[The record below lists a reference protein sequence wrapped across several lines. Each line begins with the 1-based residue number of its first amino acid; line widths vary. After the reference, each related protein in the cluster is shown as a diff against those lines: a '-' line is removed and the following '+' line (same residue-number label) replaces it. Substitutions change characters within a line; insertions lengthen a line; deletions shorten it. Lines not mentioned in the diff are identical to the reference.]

1 MSTSPTITTAF
12 KQQFHDTFLHALQQ
26 KDSRFQGRVTDR
38 GMVSGSSFT
47 TNNIGLVEAREVT
60 GRYQDKQAQDIAHET
75 RIAYMAD
82 YDIGPL
88 VVDAFDLAKLVADP
102 TFKYSELLVAA
113 ANRRKDKTIY
123 RALLDGSLTR
133 TTEGGAVSS
142 TALPAGQIILAG
154 GTGFTK
160 TKILTALALYRANEA
175 DAMNGEKLF
184 MAYNSTMVRQ
194 ILADTT
200 LTSADFMATK
210 MLMAGEVAEN
220 WAGFTWVPYEVL
232 DNGAGGA
239 GVDKRTVSW
248 CQSGLQFGTGIDVKT
263 DVDVNKA
270 KRGHPTEVYGWL
282 SLGATRQ
289 DEEKVVAIDFT
300 AA

>member
-12 KQQFHDTFLHALQQ
+12 KQQFHDTFIHALQQ
-26 KDSRFQGRVTDR
+26 KESRFQGRVQDR
-38 GMVSGSSFT
+38 GMISGSSFT
-47 TNNIGLVEAREVT
+47 TNNLGLVEAREVT
-60 GRYQDKQAQDIAHET
+60 GRYQDKQAQDVSHET

-88 VVDAFDLAKLVADP
+88 VVDGFDMAKLVADP

-133 TTEGGAVSS
+133 STEGGTVSS
-142 TALPAGQIILAG
+142 TALPSGQIILAG
-154 GTGFTK
+154 AAGFTK
-160 TKILTALALYRANEA
+160 TKLLQAVALFRANEA
-175 DAMNGEKLF
+175 DAMNGEELYI
-184 MAYNSTMVRQ
+184 AYNSTMVRQ

-200 LTSADFMATK
+200 LTSADFMAVQ
-210 MLMAGEVAEN
+210 MLQAGKVAEN
-220 WAGFTWVPYEVL
+220 WAGFTWIPYEAL
-232 DNGAGGA
+232 DAGAGG
-239 GVDKRTVSW
+239 GTEKRTVAW
-248 CQSGLQFGTGIDVKT
+248 CKSGVQFGTGIDVRT
-263 DVDVNKA
+263 DIDTNKN

-289 DEEKVVAIDFT
+289 DEKKVVAIDFT
-300 AA
+300 NA

>member
-12 KQQFHDTFLHALQQ
+12 RQQFHDTFIHALQQ
-26 KDSRFQGRVTDR
+26 KTSRMQGRVMDR
-38 GMVSGSSFT
+38 GMIQGSSFT
-47 TNNIGLVEAREVT
+47 TNNLGLVEAREVT
-60 GRYQDKQAQDIAHET
+60 GRYQDKQAQDVSHET

-88 VVDAFDLAKLVADP
+88 VVDGFDLAKLVADP

-123 RALLDGSLTR
+123 RAMLDGSLTR
-133 TTEGGAVSS
+133 TTEGGTVSS
-142 TALPAGQIILAG
+142 TALPSGQIILAG

-160 TKILTALALYRANEA
+160 TKILQSVALFRSNEA
-175 DAMNGEKLF
+175 DAQNGEELF
-184 MAYNSTMVRQ
+184 ILYNSTMVRQ

-200 LTSADFMATK
+200 LTSADFMASK
-210 MLMAGEVAEN
+210 MLQAGQVAEN
-220 WAGFTWVPYEVL
+220 WLGYTWIPYEQL
-232 DNGAGGA
+232 DAGAGG
-239 GVDKRTVSW
+239 GTDRRTVAW
-248 CQSGLQFGTGIDVKT
+248 AKSGIQFGTGIDVRT
-263 DVDVNKA
+263 DVDQNKN

-289 DEEKVVAIDFT
+289 DEKKVVAIDFT
-300 AA
+300 NA

>member
-12 KQQFHDTFLHALQQ
+12 KQQFHDTFIHALQQ
-26 KDSRFQGRVTDR
+26 KESRFQGRVMDR
-38 GMVSGSSFT
+38 GMIGGSSFT
-47 TNNIGLVEAREVT
+47 TNNLGLVEAREVT
-60 GRYQDKQAQDIAHET
+60 GRYQDKQAQDVAHET

-82 YDIGPL
+82 FDIGPL
-88 VVDAFDLAKLVADP
+88 VVDGFDLAKLVADP

-113 ANRRKDKTIY
+113 ANRRKDRTIY
-123 RALLDGSLTR
+123 RACLDGSLTR

-154 GTGFTK
+154 ATGFTK
-160 TKILTALALYRANEA
+160 AKILQTVALFRANEA
-175 DAMNGEKLF
+175 DAMNGENLF
-184 MAYNSTMVRQ
+184 IAYNSTMVRQ
-194 ILADTT
+194 LLNDTT

-210 MLMAGEVAEN
+210 MLQAGQVAEN
-220 WAGFTWVPYEVL
+220 WCGFTWVPYELL
-232 DNGAGGA
+232 DVGAGG
-239 GVDKRTVSW
+239 GTDRRTVAW
-248 CQSGLQFGTGIDVKT
+248 AQSGIQFGTGIDVRT
-263 DVDVNKA
+263 DVDTNKN

-289 DEEKVVAIDFT
+289 DEKKVVAIDFT

>member
-26 KDSRFQGRVTDR
+26 KESRFQGRVQDR
-38 GMVSGSSFT
+38 GMISGSSFT
-47 TNNIGLVEAREVT
+47 TNNLGLVEAREVT
-60 GRYQDKQAQDIAHET
+60 GRYQDKTAQDIAHET

-88 VVDAFDLAKLVADP
+88 VVDGFDLAKLVADP

-113 ANRRKDKTIY
+113 ANRRKDLTIY
-123 RALLDGSLTR
+123 NALLDGSLTR
-133 TTEGGAVSS
+133 TTEGGSVTS

-154 GTGFTK
+154 AAGFTK
-160 TKILTALALYRANEA
+160 TKLLQAVALFRANEA
-175 DAMNGEKLF
+175 DAMNGEELYI
-184 MAYNSTMVRQ
+184 AYNSTMVRQ

-210 MLMAGEVAEN
+210 MLQAGQVAEN
-220 WAGFTWVPYEVL
+220 WCGFTWIPYENL
-232 DNGAGGA
+232 RAGAGG
-239 GVDKRTVSW
+239 GTEKRTVAW
-248 CQSGLQFGTGIDVKT
+248 AKSGLQFGTGIDVRT
-263 DVDVNKA
+263 DVDTNKA

-300 AA
+300 TA